1 MTSKLFP
8 PVCLA
13 NSKIL
18 RPDIFDDG
26 TLPEQPFKKLKAF
39 TDVGNIESMSKERW
53 GAAKWVKGQ
62 PRIYCVN
69 DYDRNAEPKNDLPI
83 LSHRQGIISYVAHK
97 DFLNMLEPA
106 WCPKDKNEQTSWRF

>member
-26 TLPEQPFKKLKAF
+26 TRKEFV
-39 TDVGNIESMSKERW
+39 DSNGGNDELSLQVNGYRNSEGFRTSSSFES
-53 GAAKWVKGQ
+53 
-62 PRIYCVN
+62 
-69 DYDRNAEPKNDLPI
+69 
-83 LSHRQGIISYVAHK
+83 H
-97 DFLNMLEPA
+97 
-106 WCPKDKNEQTSWRF
+106 